1 MIERKPFKRSL
12 KSLKYYLEVMGES
25 HKKIIV
31 SHLRTIFGDLHAQM
45 PDFDSITNPTVTDLD
60 KIFTS
65 LGRAV
70 YRENLIKQVNEMISR
85 DYGRYSALSDP
96 VLELVELREMCQKQI
111 DLLNKMVSAIL
122 QQHRKKENQDAQCIV
137 TEKPAATCE

>member
-1 MIERKPFKRSL
+1 MMEWKPFKGSL
-12 KSLKYYLEVMGES
+12 KSLKYYLEIMGES

-70 YRENLIKQVNEMISR
+70 YRENLIKQVNEIISR

-96 VLELVELREMCQKQI
+96 VLELVELRELCLNQI

-122 QQHRKKENQDAQCIV
+122 QQHHKKESKDAQCTV
-137 TEKPAATCE
+137 AKESPVVDK